1 MTDTLPPD
9 EQPAR
14 FLWLHPPFLRPK
26 LPMPR
31 AHERLFLL
39 VGIAALFAGYDMS
52 VFGLALQ
59 QIQTGLHIP
68 EDRLTATVSLFR
80 LASFAA
86 LLLAYFADLVG
97 RRRLLLITIMG
108 QAIAT
113 LLTAFAADYQQ
124 FVEYQIL
131 TRIFGYAE
139 EMLCFVVIVEE
150 VDARLRGW
158 STGLLAAMNSTGAGI
173 ASLVFAFVNMLPFG
187 WRAIYVIGALPL
199 FAVAILRRRLPETKR
214 FEARNKEVR
223 RRLTTRITEA
233 LGLFRRLAT
242 EYPGRL
248 GAIIL
253 VCSTYAFAV
262 ASAPVLMAKFLQQ
275 HFGYTPGEVTLLF
288 VPGGF
293 VALALSILAG
303 RLSDRIGRKPV
314 LMTTLLITAGGYSW
328 LFNAPDGRMAAI
340 AWIVAIFGGFTSDAL
355 VAGFALEIV
364 PTAYRATVS
373 GIRYSAG
380 TLGGALGLLLEG
392 FLYDYFNSHSMAVSA
407 LMGVVLVS
415 VIAVLFLPEP
425 AGRVLEDVAGG
436 PDSEAN
442 PVTLLG

>member
-1 MTDTLPPD
+1 MTDTLSPD

-14 FLWLHPPFLRPK
+14 FLWLQPPFLRPK
-26 LPMPR
+26 LPMSR

-39 VGIAALFAGYDMS
+39 VGIAALFAGYDMNI
-52 VFGLALQ
+52 FGLALQ
-59 QIQTGLHIP
+59 QIQAGLNIP

-86 LLLAYFADLVG
+86 LGLAYCADLVG
-97 RRRLLLITIMG
+97 RRRLLLITITG

-113 LLTAFAADYQQ
+113 LLTAFSANYEQ
-124 FVEYQIL
+124 FVAYQIL
-131 TRIFGYAE
+131 TRVFGYAE

-158 STGLLAAMNSTGAGI
+158 SSGLLAAMDSTGAGV
-173 ASLVFAFVNMLPFG
+173 ASLVFAFVNMLPYG
-187 WRAIYVIGALPL
+187 WRTIYVIGALPL
-199 FAVAILRRRLPETKR
+199 FLVAFLRRRLPETKR
-214 FEARNKEVR
+214 FQLSGGEAK
-223 RRLTTRITEA
+223 RLASRVSDAATI
-233 LGLFRRLAT
+233 LRRLAT

-248 GAIIL
+248 SAIL
-253 VCSTYAFAV
+253 VVCSTYAFAV

-275 HFGYTPGEVTLLF
+275 HFGYTPGEVTMLF

-293 VALALSILAG
+293 IALGLSILAG

-314 LMTTLLITAGGYSW
+314 LMTTLVITAGGYLW
-328 LFNAPDGRMAAI
+328 LFNAPTGESAAL
-340 AWIVAIFGGFTSDAL
+340 AWIVGIFGGFTSDAL

-373 GIRYSAG
+373 GIRYSGG
-380 TLGGALGLLLEG
+380 TIGGALGLLLEG
-392 FLYDYFNSHSMAVSA
+392 FLYDRFHSHATAISA
-407 LMGVVLVS
+407 LLGVTLIS
-415 VIAVLFLPEP
+415 VVAVLFLPEP
-425 AGRVLEDVAGG
+425 AGRVLEDIAGG

>member
-14 FLWLHPPFLRPK
+14 FLWLQPPFLRPK

-31 AHERLFLL
+31 AHERLFVL
-39 VGIAALFAGYDMS
+39 VGIAALFAGYDTS
-52 VFGLALQ
+52 IFGLALQ
-59 QIQTGLHIP
+59 QIQVGLNIP
-68 EDRLTATVSLFR
+68 EDRLTSTVSFFR

-86 LLLAYFADLVG
+86 LGLAYCADLVG
-97 RRRLLLITIMG
+97 RRRLLLITITG

-113 LLTAFAADYQQ
+113 LLTAFAGNYEQ

-131 TRIFGYAE
+131 TRVFGYAE

-150 VDARLRGW
+150 VDAQLRGW
-158 STGLLAAMNSTGAGI
+158 STGLLAAMNSTGAGV
-173 ASLVFAFVNMLPFG
+173 ASLVFAFVNLLPYG

-199 FAVAILRRRLPETKR
+199 FAVAFLRRRLPETKR
-214 FEARNKEVR
+214 YEARNRDVR
-223 RRLTTRITEA
+223 HFGSRIAEA
-233 LGLFRRLAT
+233 FRIFARLAT

-248 GAIIL
+248 GAIL
-253 VCSTYAFAV
+253 VVSGTYAFAV

-275 HFGYTPGEVTLLF
+275 HFGYSPWEVTLLF

-293 VALALSILAG
+293 IALALSVLAG
-303 RLSDRIGRKPV
+303 RLSDRIGRKAV
-314 LMTTLLITAGGYSW
+314 LMTTLMITAGGYLW
-328 LFNAPDGRMAAI
+328 LFNAPDGRVAAA

-355 VAGFALEIV
+355 IAGFALEIV

-392 FLYDYFNSHSMAVSA
+392 FLYDHFHSHATAVSA

-425 AGRVLEDVAGG
+425 AGRVLEDIAGG